1 MASADEYQVGGSHY
15 KNNEF
20 QHWNL
25 VATIPLDYF
34 VGNTTK
40 YVCRWR
46 KKNGLNDI
54 KKALH
59 YLNKLMELSP
69 TPAARHLSYKE
80 IVTEV
85 GRFSD
90 ANKFSDLERAYVR
103 GLCTWQTKEDL
114 MAARE
119 ILFLLMDEAEA
130 LEKGAK
136 PVPLPEENHYSER
149 YPGA

>member
-1 MASADEYQVGGSHY
+1 MSANDQGVPNHY
-15 KNNEF
+15 SSDYL
-20 QHWNL
+20 HWDL

-34 VGNTTK
+34 AGNTTK

-46 KKNGLNDI
+46 QKNGMSDLQ
-54 KKALH
+54 KSLH

-90 ANKFSDLERAYVR
+90 ANKLSDLERAYVR

-130 LEKGAK
+130 LEKGAD
-136 PVPLPEENHYSER
+136 PVPLCEENHYSPRVGESFEC
-149 YPGA
+149 